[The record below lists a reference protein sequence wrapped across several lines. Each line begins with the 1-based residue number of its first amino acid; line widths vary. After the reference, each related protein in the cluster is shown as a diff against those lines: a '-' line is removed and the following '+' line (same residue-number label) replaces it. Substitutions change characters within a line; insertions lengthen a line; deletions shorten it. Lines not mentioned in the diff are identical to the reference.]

1 MITKRLMKKNG
12 HSYSQKQNI
21 ITEESYH
28 HIVIEIIN
36 DVIEKRKKIHSK
48 YDELTKK
55 LLVSK
60 KETSKKSLLAKYIMS
75 RVLKESDRAFADAQ
89 LLAKQ
94 LCPVCKKSFSSY
106 EHNSEKY
113 H

>member
-48 YDELTKK
+48 YD
-55 LLVSK
+55 
-60 KETSKKSLLAKYIMS
+60 
-75 RVLKESDRAFADAQ
+75 
-89 LLAKQ
+89 
-94 LCPVCKKSFSSY
+94 
-106 EHNSEKY
+106 
-113 H
+113 